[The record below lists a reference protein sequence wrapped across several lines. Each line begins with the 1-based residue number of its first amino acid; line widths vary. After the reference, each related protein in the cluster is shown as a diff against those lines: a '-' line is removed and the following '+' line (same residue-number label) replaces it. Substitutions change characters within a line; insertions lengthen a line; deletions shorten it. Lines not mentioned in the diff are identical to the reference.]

1 MDRDRSQGGGR
12 RNSASVSKPELVT
25 IALSELGGAQRPV
38 DTEEIAVKAHE
49 LAPTAFSW
57 RLFPELINLELVRV
71 ALVDASR
78 PRSGSTV
85 RGKGR
90 GGWMLTDGGVAWIL
104 EHGSRVLGALG
115 QSPSLGTSPVKQP
128 ETQHHERER
137 IRLMRTAAWRKWVD
151 GLSVSAMEAAQV
163 FRVDQYTTTNN
174 KLAKTRTLIQL
185 FSHDSVIDSF
195 LREMLQAMATT
206 EHTNPSSEGVPQ

>member
-1 MDRDRSQGGGR
+1 
-12 RNSASVSKPELVT
+12 LVT

-57 RLFPELINLELVRV
+57 RLYPELINLELVRV

-78 PRSGSTV
+78 PKSGSTV

-90 GGWMLTDGGVAWIL
+90 GGWMLTDDGVAWI
-104 EHGSRVLGALG
+104 EGHGSRVLGTLG
-115 QSPSLGTSPVKQP
+115 QSPSPGHSPVKQP

-137 IRLMRTAAWRKWVD
+137 IRLTRTEAWRKWVD
-151 GLSVSAMEAAQV
+151 GLPVGPMEAAQV
-163 FRVDQYTTTNN
+163 FRVDQYTTANN

-185 FSHDSVIDSF
+185 FSHDSVIDAF
-195 LREMLQAMATT
+195 LRDMLMAMATT
-206 EHTNPSSEGVPQ
+206 ERTNPSSEGEPQ